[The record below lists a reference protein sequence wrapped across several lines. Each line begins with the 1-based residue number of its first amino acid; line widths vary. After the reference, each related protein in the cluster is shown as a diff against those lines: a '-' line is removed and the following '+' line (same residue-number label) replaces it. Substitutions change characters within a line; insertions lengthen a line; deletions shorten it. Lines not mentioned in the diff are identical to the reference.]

1 MTLRLCVPA
10 IMTQKGQTLLCLNLS
25 LVYSLTVG
33 KVTNYFLT
41 LYA

>member
-1 MTLRLCVPA
+1 MNQLFGLQHR
-10 IMTQKGQTLLCLNLS
+10 KGQTLLCLNLS